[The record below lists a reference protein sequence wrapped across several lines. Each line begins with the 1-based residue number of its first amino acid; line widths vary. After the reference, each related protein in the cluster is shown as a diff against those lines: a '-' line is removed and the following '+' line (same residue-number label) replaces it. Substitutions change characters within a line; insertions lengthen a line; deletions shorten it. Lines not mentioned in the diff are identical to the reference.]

1 MKNLFITFE
10 GLDGSGKDTQMTN
23 VLNFLKDKNK
33 YLNFWITREPT
44 NLSSEGIEISNLLK
58 SSKKILS
65 KEITTKL
72 YVKDRIKHSKK
83 IKEYLQDGFVLCSRY
98 DFSTFTYQHIQ
109 GYEIEKLYNLHKYES
124 KNGALI
130 PDITI
135 IFIVDPKV
143 SLKRAKERSQKKEF
157 FEKIE
162 FQNDVFKIQKKII
175 KYLKEKD
182 DRTIIIIDASK
193 DIESVKKELLKKLKK
208 YLKD

>member
-72 YVKDRIKHSKK
+72 YIKDRIKHSKK
-83 IKEYLQDGFVLCSRY
+83 IREHLKEGFVLCSRY

-109 GYEIEKLYNLHKYES
+109 GYEIEKLYNLHKYKS

-135 IFIVDPKV
+135 IFIVDPKI
-143 SLKRAKERSQKKEF
+143 SLKRARERSQKKEF
-157 FEKIE
+157 FEKKK

>member
-44 NLSSEGIEISNLLK
+44 NLSREGVEISNLLK

-130 PDITI
+130 PGITI
-135 IFIVDPKV
+135 VFIVNPKI
-143 SLKRAKERSQKKEF
+143 SLNRVKERSQKKEF

-162 FQNDVFKIQKKII
+162 FLNEVFKVQKKII

-182 DRTIIIIDASK
+182 NRTIITIDASK
-193 DIESVKKELLKKLKK
+193 NIESVKEEVMRKLKK
-208 YLKD
+208 FLK

>member
-44 NLSSEGIEISNLLK
+44 NLSNEGVEISNLLK

-98 DFSTFTYQHIQ
+98 DFSTFTYQNIQ
-109 GYEIEKLYNLHKYES
+109 GYEIEKLYNLHKYKS

-182 DRTIIIIDASK
+182 NRTIIMINASK

-208 YLKD
+208 YLNK

>member
-83 IKEYLQDGFVLCSRY
+83 IREHLKEGFVLCSRY

-109 GYEIEKLYNLHKYES
+109 GYEIEKLYNLHKYKS

-135 IFIVDPKV
+135 IFIVDPKI
-143 SLKRAKERSQKKEF
+143 SLKRARERSQKKEF
-157 FEKIE
+157 FEKKK

-175 KYLKEKD
+175 KYLKKKD